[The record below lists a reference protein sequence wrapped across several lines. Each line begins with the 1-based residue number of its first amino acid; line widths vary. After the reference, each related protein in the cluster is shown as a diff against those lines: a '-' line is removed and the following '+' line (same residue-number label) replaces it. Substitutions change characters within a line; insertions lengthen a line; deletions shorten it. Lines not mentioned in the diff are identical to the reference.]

1 MGEGSSWAAA
11 RASRRGARGWLAEAS
26 DAVVS
31 IRVYEGPLV
40 RAILL
45 LKWERMEPLGD
56 WFRRETR
63 GDGQA
68 GEWAAGDGRGRAGS
82 PAPGPRTA
90 ARVPAS
96 LISKSL
102 ARKPRVPHTA
112 VLLMR
117 TRPRPD
123 KRVLSF

>member
-1 MGEGSSWAAA
+1 
-11 RASRRGARGWLAEAS
+11 
-26 DAVVS
+26 
-31 IRVYEGPLV
+31 V

-56 WFRRETR
+56 WFAGRLAEMVRQES
-63 GDGQA
+63 GQLA
-68 GEWAAGDGRGRAGS
+68 TDVVVPGS

-102 ARKPRVPHTA
+102 ARKPRVPHKA

-117 TRPRPD
+117 KRPRPD